1 MSPVSVKTSRS
12 TQALESGEA
21 KLWMVL
27 IGINHYVDPQLSN
40 LAYPALDCQGL
51 GDALATATAAF
62 PQKSIALHHDHPH
75 AQAVLLPNLAAV
87 RASLLTI
94 VDQAQSQDTILFYFS
109 GHGVIDQP
117 TQQTFLCLADTQ
129 KEQLIQTGLPVQEL
143 LTTLADS
150 AARQQLVWLDA
161 CHSGGLSM
169 RLGSKDETPEPLPS
183 PTPQLMAL
191 LRQRA
196 AQSKGFYALLSCDQ
210 NQQSWE
216 FPELEHGVFTY
227 YLIQGLLGEAADE
240 DGVIEA
246 DALYKY
252 VYYQTLRYIDKVNQ
266 QLRLINQQ
274 KRGRGETQLDAE
286 YPQQTPKRIVEG
298 VGELVLGLQPEL
310 PVHAY
315 PRQALMVAG
324 LADNPTALALG
335 KVLRGAGAFELTYF
349 PQADQ
354 TWQEVRESIQTC
366 LQVTADPTQPAA
378 PTTVTT
384 ALLYLRGK
392 TELTETG
399 EAHLVL
405 PEGVAMSR
413 SWLRQMLR
421 RSPLA
426 QQVVVLDCPG
436 ATDLLDWIEDLQ
448 THYQGQCLLA
458 AAAPADQPEQF
469 AEVLY
474 ETLTQASAQ
483 EGIPVASWIAQLQTQ
498 LAGSEMQLHTWLSG
512 VQGIIEVLPGGRGA
526 RSTTS
531 DFDLGICPYMGLR
544 AFGTDDAPFF
554 FGREA
559 LTQHLIEGVREQSFL
574 AVVGASGSGKS
585 SVVQAGLIAQLQQGQ
600 HIPDSDQ
607 WWVRSLRPG
616 AKPIQALV
624 ERLIESGTTKEQQ
637 YQRLQLE
644 GMLYQGTEG
653 FVYWLRSQPQPTVVL
668 IIDQFEELF
677 TLATSEDRQ
686 QFLDLIL
693 GAVDHAGDRFKLVIT
708 LRSDFI
714 APCLEY
720 PALAQRLPESNIL
733 VPPALT
739 MESYRQVILNPA
751 EQVGLTVEPEL
762 VEVLLQE
769 LSNLAGDLPLLEF
782 VLEQLW
788 EQRQPGALT
797 LSIYQQQIG
806 GLKGALERKAQA
818 VYNSLDADAQACAQW
833 IFLALTQLGD
843 GTEDTRRRIK
853 KSDLIVPKYP
863 TELVER
869 TLKVLTDAK
878 LVIVSLEQD
887 LAPAEI
893 LNSKGDDSPNTPPP
907 DSEDWL
913 ALIKQDV
920 TVEVVHEILIRHWS
934 TLRWWLEE
942 NRVRLQTQRQ
952 IEQAAED
959 WQQSQQSPDF
969 LLRGVRLDAAAE
981 LYIKYTDE
989 LSAEVQAFV
998 QAGLSALEQEQKQA
1012 KQRLRRARVAVGVIS
1027 LLGVAATGLAGMAF
1041 LQRQQ
1046 TQLSEIR
1053 ALNALS
1059 ESQLRSHQQLEA
1071 LLTSTQAARQF
1082 QKLWGWG
1089 IDGNTLAAVRT
1100 QTALTLGNAIAKTQ
1114 ERNRLEGH
1122 TQRITSVSV
1131 SSSGQWIAS
1140 GSDDQTVRIWQA
1152 NGQLLHTLDVG
1163 EKVNDIAL
1171 SPDDQSIA
1179 AITTQGTVQRWS
1191 SQTGKQLSSF
1201 TASPQGAGL
1210 AFHPNGKQLATAGRE
1225 PVIKIWDTRT
1235 GQSVKTLS
1243 GHQGWV
1249 NAVAF
1254 NPTGNVLVSAS
1265 DDQTIR
1271 IWDVDKGQALRTLPK
1286 QATAVTDIAI
1296 SPDGQTIA
1304 SSTENGS
1311 INLWALSGKL
1321 LHTLKTE
1328 NVVVTSVAFSPDGN
1342 TLVSTHADHSLR
1354 LWQVATGN
1362 PLPTL
1367 KGHGAPTL
1375 DAVFHPDGKTLVS
1388 ASVDKQVR
1396 VWTTPSLLED
1406 ASPILAMAVSPDQQT
1421 FATASLDG
1429 IIQLWRPDPQV
1440 GKVPLKTL
1448 KGDQTPV
1455 YALRFSA
1462 DSQYLLS
1469 GHDPTIKVWNLN
1481 EGTVQRTLSDHTG
1494 KINSLDFS
1502 QDGRTLVSGS
1512 DDQTIRLWDA
1522 ATGKRVKT
1530 IQAHD
1535 GPVTSVSVGS
1545 RYLASGSDDE
1555 TVKLWQLDGTL
1566 AKTLTGHGLAISQVQ
1581 FNPEGDILASASW
1594 DNTIKLWRDGVLL
1607 ETLTGHQ
1614 NGVTSLAFHPDQPIL
1629 VSGSVDQSIKF
1640 WQVDQETLIKTLD
1653 SWAHPVEWLRLTEEQ
1668 MWVSTGNDMQ
1678 VVNLELELLLEKGC
1692 NRVKNYLNTNSKVLP
1707 SYQQLCP

>member
-12 TQALESGEA
+12 TRALESGEA
-21 KLWMVL
+21 KLWVVL
-27 IGINHYVDPQLSN
+27 VGVNHYADLQLSN

-51 GDALATATAAF
+51 GDALTTATAAF
-62 PQKSIALHHDHPH
+62 PQKSIVLHHDHP
-75 AQAVLLPNLAAV
+75 QVPVSPPDLAGV
-87 RASLLTI
+87 RKSLQRI
-94 VDQAQSQDTILFYFS
+94 VEQAQSQDTLLFYFS
-109 GHGVIDQP
+109 GHGVVDLP
-117 TQQTFLCLADTQ
+117 TQQTFLCLGNTQ
-129 KEQLIQTGLPVQEL
+129 KEHLSQTGLPVQEL
-143 LTTLADS
+143 LTTLANS
-150 AARQQLVWLDA
+150 AAHQQLVWLDA
-161 CHSGGLSM
+161 CHSGGMSM
-169 RLGSKDETPEPLPS
+169 QLGSKDETPEILPN

-227 YLIQGLLGEAADE
+227 YLIQGLLGEAADD

-335 KVLRGAGAFELTYF
+335 KVLRGSGAFELTYF
-349 PQADQ
+349 PQAEQ
-354 TWQEVRESIQTC
+354 TWKEVREAIQTC
-366 LQVTADPTQPAA
+366 LQTADPAQSA

-399 EAHLVL
+399 EANLVL
-405 PEGVAMSR
+405 PEGVAISR

-426 QQVVVLDCPG
+426 QQVVILDCPG
-436 ATDLLDWIEDLQ
+436 ATDLLDWVEDLQ

-458 AAAPADQPEQF
+458 AAAPTDQPEQF
-469 AEVLY
+469 AEILY
-474 ETLTQASAQ
+474 ATLTQVNAQ
-483 EGIPVASWIAQLQTQ
+483 EGMPVASWIARLQTQ
-498 LAGSEMQLHTWLSG
+498 LAGSEMQLQTWLSG
-512 VQGIIEVLPGGRGA
+512 VQGVIEVLPGGMGA
-526 RSTTS
+526 RSTTA

-559 LTQHLIEGVREQSFL
+559 LTQQLIEVVREQSFL

-585 SVVQAGLIAQLQQGQ
+585 SVVQAGLMTQLQQGQ
-600 HIPDSDQ
+600 HIPGSDQ
-607 WWVRSLRPG
+607 WWVRNLRPG
-616 AKPIQALV
+616 AKPVHALV
-624 ERLIESGTTKEQQ
+624 ERLIESGTAKEQQ

-653 FVYWLRSQPQPTVVL
+653 FVYWLRSQPQSTIVL
-668 IIDQFEELF
+668 VIDQFEELF
-677 TLATSEDRQ
+677 TLAAPEDRQ
-686 QFLDLIL
+686 QFLDLIF
-693 GAVDHAGDRFKLVIT
+693 GAIDHAGDRFKLIIT

-714 APCLEY
+714 ATCLEY
-720 PALAQRLPESNIL
+720 PALAQRLPDSNIL

-739 MESYRQVILNPA
+739 TDSYRQVILKPA
-751 EQVGLTVEPEL
+751 EQVGLAVDPEL
-762 VEVLLQE
+762 VEVLLAE

-797 LSIYQQQIG
+797 LASYQQQIG

-818 VYNSLDADAQACAQW
+818 VYDSLDADAQACAQW
-833 IFLALTQLGD
+833 IFLTLTQLGD

-863 TELVER
+863 AALVEQ
-869 TLKVLTDAK
+869 TLKALTDAK
-878 LVIVSLEQD
+878 LVIVSLEQN

-893 LNSKGDDSPNTPPP
+893 LSSKGDEASAPPEP
-907 DSEDWL
+907 EAWL
-913 ALIKQDV
+913 EWIKQDV

-934 TLRWWLEE
+934 TLRWWLAE

-952 IEQAAED
+952 IQQAAED

-981 LYIKYTDE
+981 LYVKYTDE

-998 QAGLSALEQEQKQA
+998 QAGLSAQSQEQKQA
-1012 KQRLRRARVAVGVIS
+1012 KQRLRRTQIAVGVMS
-1027 LLGVAATGLAGMAF
+1027 ALGVAATGLAGMAF

-1071 LLTSTQAARQF
+1071 LLTSTQAAKQM
-1082 QKLWGWG
+1082 QSLWRWG
-1089 IDGNTLAAVRT
+1089 IDGNTLGAIRT
-1100 QTALTLGNAIAKTQ
+1100 QTALTLGDAIAKTQ

-1122 TQRITSVSV
+1122 TQRVTSVSI

-1140 GSDDQTVRIWQA
+1140 GSDDQTVRIWQT
-1152 NGQLLHTLDVG
+1152 NGQQLHTLEIG
-1163 EKVNDIAL
+1163 EKVNDVAF

-1179 AITTQGTVQRWS
+1179 VITTQGTVQRWS
-1191 SQTGKQLSSF
+1191 PQTGKQLSSF
-1201 TASPQGAGL
+1201 TASSQGTGL
-1210 AFHPNGKQLATAGRE
+1210 AFHPQGNQLATAGRE
-1225 PVIKIWDTRT
+1225 PMIKIWNAST
-1235 GQSVKTLS
+1235 GKPIKTLS

-1254 NPTGNVLVSAS
+1254 NPKGNLLASAS
-1265 DDQTIR
+1265 EDKTIR
-1271 IWDVDKGQALRTLPK
+1271 IWDVTKAQTLRTLSH

-1296 SPDGQTIA
+1296 SSDDQTLA
-1304 SSTENGS
+1304 FSTEDGT
-1311 INLWALSGKL
+1311 IQLWTLSGKL

-1328 NVVVTSVAFSPDGN
+1328 NVVVTSVAFSPDGS
-1342 TLVSTHADHSLR
+1342 TLVSTHDDHSLR
-1354 LWQVATGN
+1354 LWQVATGK
-1362 PLPTL
+1362 PLSVL

-1375 DAVFHPDGKTLVS
+1375 DAIFHPNGKTLVS
-1388 ASVDKQVR
+1388 ASVDKQIR
-1396 VWTTPSLLED
+1396 VWATPPTAED
-1406 ASPILAMAVSPDQQT
+1406 TSPILAMAVSPDQQIL
-1421 FATASLDG
+1421 ATASLDG
-1429 IIQLWRPDPQV
+1429 MIQLWRSDPQV
-1440 GKVPLKTL
+1440 GKVLFKTL
-1448 KGDQTPV
+1448 KGETPI

-1462 DSQYLLS
+1462 DSQQLIS
-1469 GHDPTIKVWNLN
+1469 GHDSTIQVWDIN
-1481 EGTVQRTLSDHTG
+1481 EGTVQRTLSGHTG

-1502 QDGRTLVSGS
+1502 PNGKTLVSGS
-1512 DDQTIRLWDA
+1512 DDQTIRLWEA
-1522 ATGKRVKT
+1522 ATGKPVKT
-1530 IQAHD
+1530 IEAHD
-1535 GPVTSVSVGS
+1535 GPVTSVSVGPH
-1545 RYLASGSDDE
+1545 YLASGSDDE
-1555 TVKLWQLDGTL
+1555 TVKLWQLDGTPV
-1566 AKTLTGHGLAISQVQ
+1566 KTLTGHGLAIAQVQ
-1581 FNPEGDILASASW
+1581 FNPEGDLLASASW
-1594 DNTIKLWRDGVLL
+1594 DNTIKLWRDGTLVQ
-1607 ETLTGHQ
+1607 TLTGHQ
-1614 NGVTSLAFHPDQPIL
+1614 NGVMSLAFFPNQPIL
-1629 VSGSVDQSIKF
+1629 VSGSADQSIKV
-1640 WQVDQETLIKTLD
+1640 WQIDQGTLLKTLD
-1653 SWAHPVEWLRLTEEQ
+1653 GLGPVAQINLLDRQIWF
-1668 MWVSTGNDMQ
+1668 STGEILQIANIDLD
-1678 VVNLELELLLEKGC
+1678 VLLAKGC
-1692 NRVKNYLNTNSKVLP
+1692 RHLTSYLTTTATLLP
-1707 SYQQLCP
+1707 SQRQCS

>member
-12 TQALESGEA
+12 TRALESGEA
-21 KLWMVL
+21 KLWVVL
-27 IGINHYVDPQLSN
+27 VGVNHYADAQLSN

-51 GDALATATAAF
+51 GDALTTATAAF
-62 PQKSIALHHDHPH
+62 PQKSIVLHHDYS
-75 AQAVLLPNLAAV
+75 QAPSSSPDLTGV
-87 RASLLTI
+87 RTSLQRM
-94 VDQAQSQDTILFYFS
+94 VKQAQPQDTLLFYFS
-109 GHGVIDQP
+109 GHGVVDPP

-129 KEQLIQTGLPVQEL
+129 KEQLPQTGLPVQEL
-143 LTTLADS
+143 LTTLANS

-161 CHSGGLSM
+161 CHSGGMSM
-169 RLGSKDETPEPLPS
+169 QLGSKDETPDPLTN

-227 YLIQGLLGEAADE
+227 YLIQGLLGEAADN

-324 LADNPTALALG
+324 LADNPTALSFG
-335 KVLRGAGAFELTYF
+335 KVLRGAEAFELTYF
-349 PQADQ
+349 PQAEQ
-354 TWQEVRESIQTC
+354 TWQDVREAIQTC
-366 LQVTADPTQPAA
+366 LQVVDPAQPA

-405 PEGVAMSR
+405 PEGVAISR

-426 QQVVVLDCPG
+426 QQIVILDCPG
-436 ATDLLDWIEDLQ
+436 ATDMLDWIEDLQ

-458 AAAPADQPEQF
+458 AAAPAEQPEQF
-469 AEVLY
+469 ADVLY
-474 ETLTQASAQ
+474 ETLTQANIQ
-483 EGIPVASWIAQLQTQ
+483 EGMPVASWIAQLQTQ
-498 LAGSEMQLHTWLSG
+498 LAGSEMQLQTWLSG
-512 VQGIIEVLPGGRGA
+512 VQGVIEVLPGGMGA

-554 FGREA
+554 FGRKT
-559 LTQHLIEGVREQSFL
+559 LTQQLIEAVREQSFL
-574 AVVGASGSGKS
+574 AVLGASGSGKS
-585 SVVQAGLIAQLQQGQ
+585 SVVQAGLMAQLQQGQ

-616 AKPIQALV
+616 AKPVQALV
-624 ERLIESGTTKEQQ
+624 ERLIEGGTAKEQQ

-653 FVYWLRSQPQPTVVL
+653 FVYWLRSQPQSTIVL
-668 IIDQFEELF
+668 VIDQFEELF
-677 TLATSEDRQ
+677 TLASSEDRQ
-686 QFLDLIL
+686 QFLDLMF
-693 GAVDHAGDRFKLVIT
+693 GAIDHAGDRFKLIIT

-720 PALAQRLPESNIL
+720 PALSQRLPKSNIL

-739 MESYRQVILNPA
+739 TESYRQVILNPA
-751 EQVGLTVEPEL
+751 EQVGLAVEPEL
-762 VEVLLQE
+762 VEVLLEE

-788 EQRQPGALT
+788 EQRQPGTLT
-797 LSIYQQQIG
+797 LAIYQQQIG

-818 VYNSLDADAQACAQW
+818 VYDGLDAEAQACAQW

-843 GTEDTRRRIK
+843 CTEDTRRRIK
-853 KSDLIVPKYP
+853 KSDLIVPKFP
-863 TELVER
+863 AELVER
-869 TLKVLTDAK
+869 TLKALTDAK
-878 LVIVSLEQD
+878 LVIVSLEED
-887 LAPAEI
+887 LAPAQI
-893 LNSKGDDSPNTPPP
+893 LNSKGDKAPESTEP
-907 DSEDWL
+907 DWL
-913 ALIKQDV
+913 EWIKQDV

-981 LYIKYTDE
+981 LYVKYTDE

-998 QAGLSALEQEQKQA
+998 QAGLSAQAQEQKRA
-1012 KQRLRRARVAVGVIS
+1012 KQRLRRAQVAVGVIG

-1053 ALNALS
+1053 TLNALS

-1071 LLTSTQAARQF
+1071 LLTSTQAARQL
-1082 QKLWGWG
+1082 QSLWGWG
-1089 IDGNTLAAVRT
+1089 LDGHTLGAIRT
-1100 QTALTLGNAIAKTQ
+1100 QTALTLGDAIANTY

-1122 TQRITSVSV
+1122 TQRVTSVSI

-1140 GSDDQTVRIWQA
+1140 GSDDQTVQIWQA
-1152 NGQLLHTLDVG
+1152 NGKHLHTLDIG
-1163 EKVNDIAL
+1163 EQVNDVAF

-1179 AITTQGTVQRWS
+1179 VITAPGTVQRWS
-1191 SQTGKQLSSF
+1191 PTGKQLSSF
-1201 TASPQGAGL
+1201 TASPQGTGL
-1210 AFHPNGKQLATAGRE
+1210 AFHPQGHQLATAGRE
-1225 PVIKIWDTRT
+1225 SAIKLWDART
-1235 GQSVKTLS
+1235 GKPIKTLS

-1249 NAVAF
+1249 NAMAF
-1254 NPTGNVLVSAS
+1254 ADNVLVSAS
-1265 DDQTIR
+1265 EDKTVR
-1271 IWDVDKGQALRTLPK
+1271 IWDVAKGKMLRTLPK
-1286 QATAVTDIAI
+1286 QATAITDIATHSDSQI
-1296 SPDGQTIA
+1296 LA
-1304 SSTENGS
+1304 LSTEDGT
-1311 INLWALSGKL
+1311 IQLWTLSGQL

-1328 NVVVTSVAFSPDGN
+1328 NVVVTGIAFSPDGN

-1354 LWQVATGN
+1354 LWQVATGQ
-1362 PLPTL
+1362 PLQVL
-1367 KGHGAPTL
+1367 NGHSAPTL
-1375 DAVFHPDGKTLVS
+1375 DAAFHPNGKTLVS
-1388 ASVDKQVR
+1388 TSVDKQVR
-1396 VWTTPSLLED
+1396 VWATPSIPED
-1406 ASPILAMAVSPDQQT
+1406 TSPILAMAVSPDQQLL
-1421 FATASLDG
+1421 ATASLDG
-1429 IIQLWRPDPQV
+1429 VIQLWRPDPQV
-1440 GKVPLKTL
+1440 GKVPFKTL
-1448 KGDQTPV
+1448 KSDMPI

-1462 DSQYLLS
+1462 NSQQLVS
-1469 GHDPTIKVWNLN
+1469 GHDPTIQVWDIQ
-1481 EGTVQRTLSDHTG
+1481 EGIVQRTLPGHTG
-1494 KINSLDFS
+1494 KVNSLDFS
-1502 QDGRTLVSGS
+1502 PNGKTLVSGS

-1522 ATGKRVKT
+1522 ATGKPGKT
-1530 IQAHD
+1530 IPAHE
-1535 GPVTSVSVGS
+1535 GPVTSVDFGP

-1555 TVKLWQLDGTL
+1555 TVKLWQLDGTPV
-1566 AKTLTGHGLAISQVQ
+1566 KTLTGHGLAISQVQ
-1581 FNPEGDILASASW
+1581 FNPEGNLLASASW
-1594 DNTIKLWRDGVLL
+1594 DNTIKLWRDGTLVQ
-1607 ETLTGHQ
+1607 TLTGHQ
-1614 NGVTSLAFHPDQPIL
+1614 NGVTSLAFLPDQPIL
-1629 VSGSVDQSIKF
+1629 VSGSADQSVKV
-1640 WQVDQETLIKTLD
+1640 WQVDQGRLFKTLD
-1653 SWAHPVEWLRLTEEQ
+1653 GLGSVEQINLLNRQIW
-1668 MWVSTGNDMQ
+1668 MSTGETLQ
-1678 VVNLELELLLEKGC
+1678 SANLELDVLLEKGC
-1692 NRVKNYLNTNSKVLP
+1692 RHLSSYLTTAAKRLP
-1707 SYQQLCP
+1707 SQRQCSQ

>member
-12 TQALESGEA
+12 TRALESGEA
-21 KLWMVL
+21 KLWVVL
-27 IGINHYVDPQLSN
+27 VGVNHYADAQLSN

-62 PQKSIALHHDHPH
+62 PQKSIVLHHDHP
-75 AQAVLLPNLAAV
+75 QASGSSPDLGEV
-87 RASLLTI
+87 RTSLQRI
-94 VDQAQSQDTILFYFS
+94 VEQAQPQDTLLFYFS
-109 GHGVIDQP
+109 GHGVVDLP
-117 TQQTFLCLADTQ
+117 TQQTFLCLANTR
-129 KEQLIQTGLPVQEL
+129 KEQLLQTGLPVQEL
-143 LTTLADS
+143 LTTLAES

-161 CHSGGLSM
+161 CHSGGMSM
-169 RLGSKDETPEPLPS
+169 QLGSKDETPERLPN

-227 YLIQGLLGEAADE
+227 YLIQGLLGEAADD

-252 VYYQTLRYIDKVNQ
+252 VYYQTLHYIDKVNQ

-310 PVHAY
+310 PIHAY

-354 TWQEVRESIQTC
+354 TWKEVREAIQTC
-366 LQVTADPTQPAA
+366 LQAANPAQPT

-399 EAHLVL
+399 EANLVL
-405 PEGVAMSR
+405 PEGVAISR

-436 ATDLLDWIEDLQ
+436 ATDLLDWVEDLQ

-458 AAAPADQPEQF
+458 AAAPANQPEQF
-469 AEVLY
+469 AEMLH
-474 ETLTQASAQ
+474 ETLTEANAQ
-483 EGIPVASWIAQLQTQ
+483 EGMPVASWIARLQMQ

-512 VQGIIEVLPGGRGA
+512 VQGVIEVLPGGMGA
-526 RSTTS
+526 RSTTA

-559 LTQHLIEGVREQSFL
+559 LTQQLIEAVREQSFL

-585 SVVQAGLIAQLQQGQ
+585 SVVQAGLMAQLQQGQ
-600 HIPDSDQ
+600 HIPGSDQ

-616 AKPIQALV
+616 AKPVHALV
-624 ERLIESGTTKEQQ
+624 ERLIESGTAKEQQ

-653 FVYWLRSQPQPTVVL
+653 FVYWLRSQPQSTIVL
-668 IIDQFEELF
+668 VIDQFEELF
-677 TLATSEDRQ
+677 TLAAPEDRQ
-686 QFLDLIL
+686 QFLDLIF
-693 GAVDHAGDRFKLVIT
+693 GAIDHAGDRFKLVMT

-720 PALAQRLPESNIL
+720 PALAQRLPASNIL

-739 MESYRQVILNPA
+739 TDSYRQVILNPA
-751 EQVGLTVEPEL
+751 EQVGLAVDPEL
-762 VEVLLQE
+762 VEVLLEE

-797 LSIYQQQIG
+797 LATYQQQIG
-806 GLKGALERKAQA
+806 GLKGALERKAQDI
-818 VYNSLDADAQACAQW
+818 YDGFDAEGQACAQW

-853 KSDLIVPKYP
+853 KSDLVVPKYP
-863 TELVER
+863 AELVEG
-869 TLKVLTDAK
+869 TLKALTDAK
-878 LVIVSLEQD
+878 LVIVSLDQD
-887 LAPAEI
+887 LSPAQT
-893 LNSKGDDSPNTPPP
+893 LSSKGDEASDHTEP
-907 DSEDWL
+907 EDWL
-913 ALIKQDV
+913 EWIKQDV
-920 TVEVVHEILIRHWS
+920 TVDVVHEILIRHWS

-952 IEQAAED
+952 IQQAAED

-981 LYIKYTDE
+981 LYVKYTDE
-989 LSAEVQAFV
+989 LSTEVQAFV
-998 QAGLSALEQEQKQA
+998 QAGLSAQAQEQKQTQ
-1012 KQRLRRARVAVGVIS
+1012 QRLRRARIAVGVIS
-1027 LLGVAATGLAGMAF
+1027 VLGAAATGLAGLAF

-1082 QKLWGWG
+1082 QSLWGWG
-1089 IDGNTLAAVRT
+1089 IDGNTLGAIRT
-1100 QTALTLGNAIAKTQ
+1100 QTALTLGDAIAKTQ

-1122 TQRITSVSV
+1122 SQRVTSVSI

-1140 GSDDQTVRIWQA
+1140 GSDDQTVGIWQA
-1152 NGQLLHTLDVG
+1152 NGKRLHTLEIG
-1163 EKVNDIAL
+1163 EKVNDVAF

-1179 AITTQGTVQRWS
+1179 VITTQGTVQRWS
-1191 SQTGKQLSSF
+1191 PQTGKQLSSF
-1201 TASPQGAGL
+1201 TAASYGTGL
-1210 AFHPNGKQLATAGRE
+1210 AFHPQGHQLATAGRE
-1225 PVIKIWDTRT
+1225 PVIKIWNAST
-1235 GQSVKTLS
+1235 GRPVKTLS

-1254 NPTGNVLVSAS
+1254 NPTGNILVSAS
-1265 DDQTIR
+1265 EDKTVR
-1271 IWDVDKGQALRTLPK
+1271 IWDVAKGQTLRTLPK

-1296 SPDGQTIA
+1296 SSDGQTLA
-1304 SSTENGS
+1304 ASTEDGT
-1311 INLWALSGKL
+1311 IQLWTLTGKL

-1342 TLVSTHADHSLR
+1342 TLVSTHADHNLR
-1354 LWQVATGN
+1354 LWQVATGQ
-1362 PLPTL
+1362 PLQVL

-1375 DAVFHPDGKTLVS
+1375 DAAFHPNGKTLVS
-1388 ASVDKQVR
+1388 ASIDKQVR
-1396 VWTTPSLLED
+1396 VWNTPSIPEES
-1406 ASPILAMAVSPDQQT
+1406 SPILAMAVSPDQQIL
-1421 FATASLDG
+1421 ATASLDG
-1429 IIQLWRPDPQV
+1429 VIQLWRPDSQV
-1440 GKVPLKTL
+1440 GKVPFKTF
-1448 KGDQTPV
+1448 KSATPI

-1462 DSQYLLS
+1462 DSQQMVS
-1469 GHDPTIKVWNLN
+1469 GHDQAIRVWDIH
-1481 EGTVQRTLSDHTG
+1481 EGTVQRTLSGHRG

-1502 QDGRTLVSGS
+1502 PNGETLVSGS

-1522 ATGKRVKT
+1522 ATGKPVKT

-1535 GPVTSVSVGS
+1535 GPVMSVDFGT

-1555 TVKLWQLDGTL
+1555 TVKLWQLDGTPV
-1566 AKTLTGHGLAISQVQ
+1566 KTLTGHGLAIAQVQ
-1581 FNPEGDILASASW
+1581 FNAAGDILASASW
-1594 DNTIKLWRDGVLL
+1594 DNTIKLWQDGTLVQ
-1607 ETLTGHQ
+1607 TLTGHQ
-1614 NGVTSLAFHPDQPIL
+1614 NGVTSLSFLSDQPIV
-1629 VSGSVDQSIKF
+1629 VSGSADQSIKV
-1640 WQVDQETLIKTLD
+1640 WQVDQGRLIKTLD
-1653 SWAHPVEWLRLTEEQ
+1653 GLAPVAQINLLNRQ
-1668 MWVSTGNDMQ
+1668 IWVSTGETLQ
-1678 VVNLELELLLEKGC
+1678 SANLDLDVLLEKGC
-1692 NRVKNYLNTNSKVLP
+1692 RHLASYLTTTAKLLP
-1707 SYQQLCP
+1707 SQRQCSP

>member
-12 TQALESGEA
+12 TRALELGEA
-21 KLWMVL
+21 KLWVVL
-27 IGINHYVDPQLSN
+27 VGVNHYADAQLSN

-51 GDALATATAAF
+51 GDALSTATAAF
-62 PQKSIALHHDHPH
+62 PQKSIVLHHDHP
-75 AQAVLLPNLAAV
+75 QAPGSSPNLAGV
-87 RASLLTI
+87 RTSLQQM
-94 VDQAQSQDTILFYFS
+94 VEQAQPQDTLLFYFS
-109 GHGVIDQP
+109 GHGVVDPP
-117 TQQTFLCLADTQ
+117 TQQTFLCLAATK
-129 KEQLIQTGLPVQEL
+129 KEQLPQTGLPVQEL
-143 LTTLADS
+143 LTTLANS

-161 CHSGGLSM
+161 CHSGGMSM
-169 RLGSKDETPEPLPS
+169 QLGSKDETPEPLPN

-227 YLIQGLLGEAADE
+227 YLIQGLLGEAADD

-324 LADNPTALALG
+324 LADNPTALAFG

-349 PQADQ
+349 PQTEQ
-354 TWQEVRESIQTC
+354 TWQDVREAIQTC
-366 LQVTADPTQPAA
+366 LQAADPAQPT
-378 PTTVTT
+378 PSTVTT

-405 PEGVAMSR
+405 PEGVAISR

-426 QQVVVLDCPG
+426 QQIVILDCPG

-458 AAAPADQPEQF
+458 AAAPVDQPEQF
-469 AEVLY
+469 AEILY
-474 ETLTQASAQ
+474 ETLTQANTQ
-483 EGIPVASWIAQLQTQ
+483 EGMPVASWIAQLQIQ
-498 LAGSEMQLHTWLSG
+498 LAGSEIHLQTWLSG
-512 VQGIIEVLPGGRGA
+512 VQGVIEVLPGGMGA

-544 AFGTDDAPFF
+544 AFGPDDAPFF
-554 FGREA
+554 FGRET
-559 LTQHLIEGVREQSFL
+559 LTQQLIEAVREESFL

-585 SVVQAGLIAQLQQGQ
+585 SVVQAGLMAQLQQGQ

-607 WWVRSLRPG
+607 WWVQSLRPG
-616 AKPIQALV
+616 AKPVQALV
-624 ERLIESGTTKEQQ
+624 ERLIESGTAKEQQ

-653 FVYWLRSQPQPTVVL
+653 FVYWLRSQPQSTIVL
-668 IIDQFEELF
+668 VIDQFEELF
-677 TLATSEDRQ
+677 TLASSEDRQ
-686 QFLDLIL
+686 QFLDLIF
-693 GAVDHAGDRFKLVIT
+693 GAIDHAGDRFKLIIT

-714 APCLEY
+714 ASCLEY

-739 MESYRQVILNPA
+739 TESYRQVILNPA
-751 EQVGLTVEPEL
+751 EQVGLAVEPEL
-762 VEVLLQE
+762 VAVLLEE

-797 LSIYQQQIG
+797 LAIYQQQIG
-806 GLKGALERKAQA
+806 GLKGALEHKAQA
-818 VYNSLDADAQACAQW
+818 VYDSLDAETQACAQW

-853 KSDLIVPKYP
+853 KSDLIVPKYSA
-863 TELVER
+863 ELVER
-869 TLKVLTDAK
+869 TLKALTDAK
-878 LVIVSLEQD
+878 LVIVSLEED
-887 LAPAEI
+887 LTSEGI
-893 LNSKGDDSPNTPPP
+893 LSSKGDQASESPE
-907 DSEDWL
+907 SDWL
-913 ALIKQDV
+913 EWIKQDV

-981 LYIKYTDE
+981 LYVKYTDE

-998 QAGLSALEQEQKQA
+998 QAGLSAQAQEQKQA
-1012 KQRLRRARVAVGVIS
+1012 QQRLRRARIAVGVIS
-1027 LLGVAATGLAGMAF
+1027 VLGVAATGLAGMAF

-1071 LLTSTQAARQF
+1071 LLTSTQAARQL
-1082 QKLWGWG
+1082 QSLWGWG
-1089 IDGNTLAAVRT
+1089 IDGHTLGAIRT
-1100 QTALTLGNAIAKTQ
+1100 QTALTLGDAIANTH

-1122 TQRITSVSV
+1122 TQRVTSVSI

-1140 GSDDQTVRIWQA
+1140 GSDDRTVRIWQA
-1152 NGQLLHTLDVG
+1152 NGKHLHTLEIG
-1163 EKVNDIAL
+1163 EQVNDVAF

-1179 AITTQGTVQRWS
+1179 VITTQGTVQRWS
-1191 SQTGKQLSSF
+1191 PQTGKQLSSF
-1201 TASPQGAGL
+1201 TASPQGTGL
-1210 AFHPNGKQLATAGRE
+1210 AFHPQGHQLATAGRE
-1225 PVIKIWDTRT
+1225 SVIKLWDANT
-1235 GQSVKTLS
+1235 GQPVKTLS

-1254 NPTGNVLVSAS
+1254 ADNVLVSAS
-1265 DDQTIR
+1265 EDKTVR
-1271 IWDVDKGQALRTLPK
+1271 IWDVAKGQTLRILSK

-1296 SPDGQTIA
+1296 SSDSQTLA
-1304 SSTENGS
+1304 LSTEDGT
-1311 INLWALSGKL
+1311 IQLWTLSGQL
-1321 LHTLKTE
+1321 LHTLKAE
-1328 NVVVTSVAFSPDGN
+1328 NGVTTSVAFSPDGN
-1342 TLVSTHADHSLR
+1342 TLVSTHANHSLQ
-1354 LWQVATGN
+1354 LWEVATGK
-1362 PLPTL
+1362 PLSTL

-1375 DAVFHPDGKTLVS
+1375 DAAFHPNGKTLVS

-1396 VWTTPSLLED
+1396 VWATPSIPED
-1406 ASPILAMAVSPDQQT
+1406 TSPILAMTVSPDQQIL
-1421 FATASLDG
+1421 ATASLDG
-1429 IIQLWRPDPQV
+1429 VIQLWRPDPQV
-1440 GKVPLKTL
+1440 GKVPFKTL
-1448 KGDQTPV
+1448 KSESPI

-1462 DSQYLLS
+1462 DSQQLVS
-1469 GHDPTIKVWNLN
+1469 GHDPTIQVWDIH
-1481 EGTVQRTLSDHTG
+1481 EGTVQRTLSGHTG

-1502 QDGRTLVSGS
+1502 PNGKTLVSGS
-1512 DDQTIRLWDA
+1512 DDQTMRLWDA
-1522 ATGKRVKT
+1522 ATGKPVKT

-1555 TVKLWQLDGTL
+1555 TVKLWQEDGTL
-1566 AKTLTGHGLAISQVQ
+1566 VKTLTGHGLAIAQVQ
-1581 FNPEGDILASASW
+1581 FNSEGNLLASASW
-1594 DNTIKLWRDGVLL
+1594 DNTIKLWRDGTLVQ
-1607 ETLTGHQ
+1607 TLTGHQ
-1614 NGVTSLAFHPDQPIL
+1614 NGVTSLTFLPNQPIL
-1629 VSGSVDQSIKF
+1629 VSGGADQSVKV
-1640 WQVDQETLIKTLD
+1640 WQVDQGRLLKTLD
-1653 SWAHPVEWLRLTEEQ
+1653 GLGSVAKINLLDRQ
-1668 MWVSTGNDMQ
+1668 IWVSTGETLQ
-1678 VVNLELELLLEKGC
+1678 SANLDLDVLLTRGC
-1692 NRVKNYLNTNSKVLP
+1692 RYLSSYLTTTAKRLP
-1707 SYQQLCP
+1707 SQRQCSQ

>member
-1 MSPVSVKTSRS
+1 MSPMSVKTSRS
-12 TQALESGEA
+12 TRALESGEA
-21 KLWMVL
+21 KLWVVL
-27 IGINHYVDPQLSN
+27 VGVNQYVDSQLSN

-51 GDALATATAAF
+51 GEALTTATAAF
-62 PQKSIALHHDHPH
+62 PKKSIALHHDHPQTKVV
-75 AQAVLLPNLAAV
+75 APPELAKV
-87 RASLLTI
+87 RASLHII
-94 VDQAQSQDTILFYFS
+94 VEQAQPQDTILFYFS
-109 GHGVIDQP
+109 GHGVVDQS
-117 TQQTFLCLADTQ
+117 TQQTFLCLANTQ
-129 KEQLIQTGLPVQEL
+129 KEHLLNTGLPVQEL

-161 CHSGGLSM
+161 CHSGGMSM
-169 RLGSKDETPEPLPS
+169 RLGSKDEIPEPLPN

-227 YLIQGLLGEAADE
+227 YLIQGLLGEAADK

-298 VGELVLGLQPEL
+298 IGELVLGLQPEL

-335 KVLRGAGAFELTYF
+335 KVLQGAGAFELTYF
-349 PQADQ
+349 PQAEQ
-354 TWQEVRESIQTC
+354 TWQAVREAIQTC
-366 LQVTADPTQPAA
+366 SQAADPTQPA

-405 PEGVAMSR
+405 PEGVAISR

-426 QQVVVLDCPG
+426 QQIVILDCPG

-474 ETLTQASAQ
+474 ETLTQANAQ
-483 EGIPVASWIAQLQTQ
+483 EGMPVASWIAQLQTQ
-498 LAGSEMQLHTWLSG
+498 LADSEMHLHTWLSG
-512 VQGIIEVLPGGRGA
+512 VQGVIEVLPGGMGA

-559 LTQHLIEGVREQSFL
+559 LTQQLIEALREQSFL

-585 SVVQAGLIAQLQQGQ
+585 SVVQAGLMAQLQQGQ
-600 HIPDSDQ
+600 HIPGSDQ

-616 AKPIQALV
+616 VKPVQALV
-624 ERLIESGTTKEQQ
+624 ERLIESGTAKEQQ

-653 FVYWLRSQPQPTVVL
+653 FVYWLRSQPQPTIVL
-668 IIDQFEELF
+668 VIDQFEELF
-677 TLATSEDRQ
+677 TLSTSEDCQ
-686 QFLDLIL
+686 QFLDLIF
-693 GAVDHAGDRFKLVIT
+693 GAIDHAGDRFKLVIT

-720 PALAQRLPESNIL
+720 PALAQRLPKSNIL

-739 MESYRQVILNPA
+739 MDSYRQVILNPA

-818 VYNSLDADAQACAQW
+818 VYDSLDADAQACAQW

-869 TLKVLTDAK
+869 TLKVLTDDK

-893 LNSKGDDSPNTPPP
+893 LNSKGDASPDTPPP

-942 NRVRLQTQRQ
+942 NRVHLQTQRQ

-998 QAGLSALEQEQKQA
+998 QAGLSAQAQEQSQA

-1027 LLGVAATGLAGMAF
+1027 ALGVVATGLAGMAV

-1100 QTALTLGNAIAKTQ
+1100 QTALTLGNAIAETQ

-1122 TQRITSVSV
+1122 TQRTTSVSI
-1131 SSSGQWIAS
+1131 SPSGQWIAS
-1140 GSDDQTVRIWQA
+1140 GSDDQTVRIWQVS
-1152 NGQLLHTLDVG
+1152 GKHLHTLEIG
-1163 EKVNDIAL
+1163 EKVNDVTF

-1179 AITTQGTVQRWS
+1179 VMTTQGTVQRWS
-1191 SQTGKQLSSF
+1191 PKTGKQFFSF
-1201 TASPQGAGL
+1201 TASPQGTGL
-1210 AFHPNGKQLATAGRE
+1210 AFHPQGHQLATAGRE
-1225 PVIKIWDTRT
+1225 SVIKIWDART
-1235 GQSVKTLS
+1235 GKPVRTLS

-1254 NPTGNVLVSAS
+1254 APAGNVLVSAS
-1265 DDQTIR
+1265 EDKTVR
-1271 IWDVDKGQALRTLPK
+1271 IWDMAKGQTLRTLPK
-1286 QATAVTDIAI
+1286 QTTAVTDIAI
-1296 SPDGQTIA
+1296 SSDGQTLA
-1304 SSTENGS
+1304 FSTEDS
-1311 INLWALSGKL
+1311 TIQLWTLSGKL

-1342 TLVSTHADHSLR
+1342 TLASTHADHSLR
-1354 LWQVATGN
+1354 LWQVATGE
-1362 PLPTL
+1362 PLQTL

-1375 DAVFHPDGKTLVS
+1375 DATFHPNGKTLVS
-1388 ASVDKQVR
+1388 ASVDQQVR
-1396 VWTTPSLLED
+1396 VWATPPISAD
-1406 ASPILAMAVSPDQQT
+1406 SSPILAMAVSSDQQT
-1421 FATASLDG
+1421 LATASLDG

-1448 KGDQTPV
+1448 KGDQTPI

-1462 DSQYLLS
+1462 DSQQLLS
-1469 GHDPTIKVWNLN
+1469 GHDQTIKVWNLN
-1481 EGTVQRTLSDHTG
+1481 EGTVQRTLSGHTG

-1522 ATGKRVKT
+1522 ATGKRVKI

-1535 GPVTSVSVGS
+1535 GPVTSISVGP
-1545 RYLASGSDDE
+1545 RYLASGGDDE
-1555 TVKLWQLDGTL
+1555 VVKLWQLDGTL
-1566 AKTLTGHGLAISQVQ
+1566 VKTLTGHGLVISQVQ

-1594 DNTIKLWRDGVLL
+1594 DNTIKLWRDGTLL
-1607 ETLTGHQ
+1607 QTLTAHQ
-1614 NGVTSLAFHPDQPIL
+1614 NGVMSLAFHPDQPIV
-1629 VSGSVDQSIKF
+1629 VSGSADQSINV
-1640 WQVDQETLIKTLD
+1640 WRIDQGTLIKTLD
-1653 SWAHPVEWLRLTEEQ
+1653 ELEHPVEQLRLTERQ
-1668 MWVSTGNDMQ
+1668 IWVGTGDNIQ
-1678 VVNLELELLLEKGC
+1678 VMNLELELLLEKSC
-1692 NRVKNYLNTNSKVLP
+1692 DRIQNYLTTNSNLLP
-1707 SYQQLCP
+1707 LEKQPCS

>member
-12 TQALESGEA
+12 TRALESGEA
-21 KLWMVL
+21 KLWVVL
-27 IGINHYVDPQLSN
+27 VGVNHYADLQLSN

-62 PQKSIALHHDHPH
+62 PQKSIVLHHDHP
-75 AQAVLLPNLAAV
+75 QVPGSSPDLAGV
-87 RASLLTI
+87 RKSLQRI
-94 VDQAQSQDTILFYFS
+94 VEQAQSQDTLLFYFS
-109 GHGVIDQP
+109 GHGVVDP
-117 TQQTFLCLADTQ
+117 LTQQTFLCLGNTQ
-129 KEQLIQTGLPVQEL
+129 KEHLSQIGLPVQEL

-150 AARQQLVWLDA
+150 AAHQQLVWLDA
-161 CHSGGLSM
+161 CHSGGMSM
-169 RLGSKDETPEPLPS
+169 RGSKDETPEILPN

-227 YLIQGLLGEAADE
+227 YLIQGLLGEAADD

-335 KVLRGAGAFELTYF
+335 KVLRGSGAFELTYF
-349 PQADQ
+349 PQAEQ
-354 TWQEVRESIQTC
+354 TWKEVREAIQTC
-366 LQVTADPTQPAA
+366 LQTDDPAQSA

-399 EAHLVL
+399 EANLVL
-405 PEGVAMSR
+405 PEGVAISR

-426 QQVVVLDCPG
+426 QQVVILDCPG
-436 ATDLLDWIEDLQ
+436 ATDLLDWVEDLQ

-458 AAAPADQPEQF
+458 AAAPTDQPEQF
-469 AEVLY
+469 AEILY
-474 ETLTQASAQ
+474 ATLTQVNAQ
-483 EGIPVASWIAQLQTQ
+483 EGMPVASWIARLQTQ
-498 LAGSEMQLHTWLSG
+498 LAGSEMQLQTWLSG
-512 VQGIIEVLPGGRGA
+512 VQGVIEVLPGGMGA

-554 FGREA
+554 FGRAA
-559 LTQHLIEGVREQSFL
+559 LTQQLIEAVREQSFL

-585 SVVQAGLIAQLQQGQ
+585 SVVQAGLMAQLQQGQ
-600 HIPDSDQ
+600 HIPGSDQ

-616 AKPIQALV
+616 AKPLDALM
-624 ERLIESGTTKEQQ
+624 ERLIESGTAKEQQ

-653 FVYWLRSQPQPTVVL
+653 FVCWLRSQPQSTILLV
-668 IIDQFEELF
+668 IDQFEELF
-677 TLATSEDRQ
+677 TLAAPEDSQ
-686 QFLDLIL
+686 QFLDLIF
-693 GAVDHAGDRFKLVIT
+693 GAIDHAGDRFKLIIT

-720 PALAQRLPESNIL
+720 PVLAQRLPESNIL

-739 MESYRQVILNPA
+739 MDSYRQVILKPA
-751 EQVGLTVEPEL
+751 EQVGLAVDPEL
-762 VEVLLQE
+762 VEVLLAE

-797 LSIYQQQIG
+797 LAIYQQQIG

-818 VYNSLDADAQACAQW
+818 VYDSLDADAQACAQW

-853 KSDLIVPKYP
+853 KSDLIVPKY
-863 TELVER
+863 TATLVEQ
-869 TLKVLTDAK
+869 TLKALTDAK
-878 LVIVSLEQD
+878 LVIVSLGQD

-893 LNSKGDDSPNTPPP
+893 LNSKGNGEADTSPPEPEN
-907 DSEDWL
+907 WL
-913 ALIKQDV
+913 DLIKQDV

-952 IEQAAED
+952 IEQAAEN

-981 LYIKYTDE
+981 LYVKYTDE

-998 QAGLSALEQEQKQA
+998 QAGLSAQEQEQKQA
-1012 KQRLRRARVAVGVIS
+1012 QQRLRRARIAVGIIS
-1027 LLGVAATGLAGMAF
+1027 LLGAAATGLAGLAF

-1082 QKLWGWG
+1082 QNLWGWG
-1089 IDGNTLAAVRT
+1089 IDSNTLSAIRT
-1100 QTALTLGNAIAKTQ
+1100 QTALTLGDAIAKTQ

-1122 TQRITSVSV
+1122 TQRVTSVSI
-1131 SSSGQWIAS
+1131 SASGQWIAS

-1152 NGQLLHTLDVG
+1152 NGQQLHTLEIG
-1163 EKVNDIAL
+1163 EKVNDVAF
-1171 SPDDQSIA
+1171 SPNDQSIA
-1179 AITTQGTVQRWS
+1179 VITTKGTVQRWS
-1191 SQTGKQLSSF
+1191 PKTGKQLSRF
-1201 TASPQGAGL
+1201 TAASQGTGL
-1210 AFHPNGKQLATAGRE
+1210 AFHPQGHQLATAGRE
-1225 PVIKIWDTRT
+1225 SEIKIWADST
-1235 GQSVKTLS
+1235 GKLVKTLS

-1254 NPTGNVLVSAS
+1254 NATGTVLVSAS
-1265 DDQTIR
+1265 EDKTVR
-1271 IWDVDKGQALRTLPK
+1271 IWDVAQGQTLNILPK

-1296 SPDGQTIA
+1296 SSDGQTIA
-1304 SSTENGS
+1304 SSTEDGT
-1311 INLWALSGKL
+1311 IQLWTLTGKR
-1321 LHTLKTE
+1321 LHTFQTE
-1328 NVVVTSVAFSPDGN
+1328 NVVVTSVAFSPDGS

-1354 LWQVATGN
+1354 LWQVVTGK
-1362 PLPTL
+1362 PLSTL
-1367 KGHGAPTL
+1367 KGHGAATL
-1375 DAVFHPDGKTLVS
+1375 DAVFHPNSKTLVS

-1396 VWTTPSLLED
+1396 VWATPSIFETASLL
-1406 ASPILAMAVSPDQQT
+1406 LAMAVSPDQQT
-1421 FATASLDG
+1421 LATASVDG
-1429 IIQLWRPDPQV
+1429 RIQLWRSDPQV
-1440 GKVPLKTL
+1440 GQLPFKSFN
-1448 KGDQTPV
+1448 GDLQPV
-1455 YALRFSA
+1455 YSLRFSA
-1462 DSQYLLS
+1462 DSQQLVS
-1469 GHDPTIKVWNLN
+1469 GHDKAIRVWDIH
-1481 EGTVQRTLSDHTG
+1481 EGTVQRTLSGHQG
-1494 KINSLDFS
+1494 KVNSLDFS
-1502 QDGRTLVSGS
+1502 PNGKTLVSGS

-1535 GPVTSVSVGS
+1535 GPVTSVDFGP

-1555 TVKLWQLDGTL
+1555 TVKLWQLDGTPV
-1566 AKTLTGHGLAISQVQ
+1566 KTLTGHGLAIAQIQ
-1581 FNPEGDILASASW
+1581 FNSEGDILASASW
-1594 DNTIKLWRDGVLL
+1594 DNTIKLWQDGTLVQ
-1607 ETLTGHQ
+1607 TLTGHQ
-1614 NGVTSLAFHPDQPIL
+1614 NGVMSLAFLPDQRIL
-1629 VSGSVDQSIKF
+1629 ISGSPDQSVKA
-1640 WQVDQETLIKTLD
+1640 WQVDQGTLLKTLD
-1653 SWAHPVEWLRLTEEQ
+1653 GLGPVTRIIVKDRQ
-1668 MWVSTGNDMQ
+1668 IWVSTGMTLQKANID
-1678 VVNLELELLLEKGC
+1678 LDLLLAKGC
-1692 NRVKNYLNTNSKVLP
+1692 RHLNSYLATTSKRLP
-1707 SYQQLCP
+1707 SQQQLCSQ

>member
-12 TQALESGEA
+12 TRALESGEA
-21 KLWMVL
+21 KLWVVL
-27 IGINHYVDPQLSN
+27 VGVNHYADTQLSN

-62 PQKSIALHHDHPH
+62 PQKSIVLHHDHP
-75 AQAVLLPNLAAV
+75 QASGSSPDLGEV
-87 RASLLTI
+87 RISLQRM
-94 VDQAQSQDTILFYFS
+94 VEQAQPQDTLLFYFS
-109 GHGVIDQP
+109 GHGVVDPP
-117 TQQTFLCLADTQ
+117 TQQTFLCLANTR
-129 KEQLIQTGLPVQEL
+129 KEQLLQTGLPVQEL
-143 LTTLADS
+143 LTTLAES

-161 CHSGGLSM
+161 CHSGGMSM
-169 RLGSKDETPEPLPS
+169 QLGSKDETPEQLPN

-227 YLIQGLLGEAADE
+227 YLIQGLLGEAADD

-246 DALYKY
+246 DSLYKY
-252 VYYQTLRYIDKVNQ
+252 VYYQTLHYIDKVNQ

-310 PVHAY
+310 PIHAY

-354 TWQEVRESIQTC
+354 TWKQVREAIQTC
-366 LQVTADPTQPAA
+366 LQVADPAQPT

-399 EAHLVL
+399 EANLVL
-405 PEGVAMSR
+405 PEGVAISR

-436 ATDLLDWIEDLQ
+436 ATDLLDWVEDLQ

-469 AEVLY
+469 AERLY
-474 ETLTQASAQ
+474 ETLTEANAQ
-483 EGIPVASWIAQLQTQ
+483 EGMPVASWIARLQTQ

-512 VQGIIEVLPGGRGA
+512 VQGVIEVLPGGMGA

-559 LTQHLIEGVREQSFL
+559 LTQQLIEAVRERSFL

-585 SVVQAGLIAQLQQGQ
+585 SVVQAGLMAQLLQGQ
-600 HIPDSDQ
+600 HIPGSDQ

-616 AKPIQALV
+616 AQPVHSLV
-624 ERLIESGTTKEQQ
+624 ERLIESGTAKEQQ

-653 FVYWLRSQPQPTVVL
+653 FVYWLRSQPQSTIVL
-668 IIDQFEELF
+668 VIDQFEELF
-677 TLATSEDRQ
+677 TLAAPEDRQ
-686 QFLDLIL
+686 QFLDLIF
-693 GAVDHAGDRFKLVIT
+693 GAIDHAGDRFKLVMT

-720 PALAQRLPESNIL
+720 PALAQRLPASNIL

-739 MESYRQVILNPA
+739 TDSYRQVILNPA
-751 EQVGLTVEPEL
+751 EQVGLAVDPEL
-762 VEVLLQE
+762 VEVLLEE

-797 LSIYQQQIG
+797 LVSYQQQIG
-806 GLKGALERKAQA
+806 GLKRALERKAQDI
-818 VYNSLDADAQACAQW
+818 YDGFDAEGQACAQW

-853 KSDLIVPKYP
+853 KSDLVVPKYP
-863 TELVER
+863 AELVEG
-869 TLKVLTDAK
+869 TLKALTDAK

-887 LAPAEI
+887 LVPVQT
-893 LNSKGDDSPNTPPP
+893 LSSKGDEASDHTEP
-907 DSEDWL
+907 EDWL
-913 ALIKQDV
+913 EWFKQDV

-981 LYIKYTDE
+981 LYVKYTDE

-998 QAGLSALEQEQKQA
+998 QAGLSAQEQEQKQTQ
-1012 KQRLRRARVAVGVIS
+1012 QRLRRARIAVGVIS
-1027 LLGVAATGLAGMAF
+1027 LLGAVATGLAGLAF

-1082 QKLWGWG
+1082 QSLWGWG
-1089 IDGNTLAAVRT
+1089 IDGNTLGAIRT
-1100 QTALTLGNAIAKTQ
+1100 QTALTLGDAIAKTQ

-1122 TQRITSVSV
+1122 TQRVTSVSI
-1131 SSSGQWIAS
+1131 SASGQWIAS

-1152 NGQLLHTLDVG
+1152 NGQQLHTLEIG
-1163 EKVNDIAL
+1163 EKVNDVAF
-1171 SPDDQSIA
+1171 SPDDQFIA
-1179 AITTQGTVQRWS
+1179 VITTQGIVQRWS
-1191 SQTGKQLSSF
+1191 PKTGKQLSSF
-1201 TASPQGAGL
+1201 TASPQGTGL
-1210 AFHPNGKQLATAGRE
+1210 AFHPDGQQLATAGRE
-1225 PVIKIWDTRT
+1225 SEIKIWADST
-1235 GQSVKTLS
+1235 GKLVKTLS

-1254 NPTGNVLVSAS
+1254 NATGTVLVSAS
-1265 DDQTIR
+1265 EDKTVR
-1271 IWDVDKGQALRTLPK
+1271 IWDVAQGQTLNTLPK
-1286 QATAVTDIAI
+1286 QPTAVTDIAI
-1296 SPDGQTIA
+1296 SSDGQTIA
-1304 SSTENGS
+1304 SSTEDGT
-1311 INLWALSGKL
+1311 IQLWTLTGKR
-1321 LHTLKTE
+1321 LHTFQTE
-1328 NVVVTSVAFSPDGN
+1328 NVVVTSVAFSPDGS

-1354 LWQVATGN
+1354 LWQVVTGK
-1362 PLPTL
+1362 PLSTL
-1367 KGHGAPTL
+1367 KGHGAATL
-1375 DAVFHPDGKTLVS
+1375 DAVFHPNSKTLVS

-1396 VWTTPSLLED
+1396 VWSIPSIFEAASLL
-1406 ASPILAMAVSPDQQT
+1406 LAMAVSPDQQT
-1421 FATASLDG
+1421 LATASLDG
-1429 IIQLWRPDPQV
+1429 RIQLWRSDPQV
-1440 GKVPLKTL
+1440 GQLPFKSFN
-1448 KGDQTPV
+1448 GDLQPV
-1455 YALRFSA
+1455 YSLRFSA
-1462 DSQYLLS
+1462 DSQQLVS
-1469 GHDPTIKVWNLN
+1469 GHDKAIRVWDIH
-1481 EGTVQRTLSDHTG
+1481 EGTVQRTLSGHTG
-1494 KINSLDFS
+1494 KVNSLDFS
-1502 QDGRTLVSGS
+1502 PNGKTLASGS

-1535 GPVTSVSVGS
+1535 GPVTSVDFGP

-1555 TVKLWQLDGTL
+1555 TVKLWQLDGTPV
-1566 AKTLTGHGLAISQVQ
+1566 KTLTGHGLAIAQVQ
-1581 FNPEGDILASASW
+1581 FNSEGDILASASW
-1594 DNTIKLWRDGVLL
+1594 DNTIKLWQDGTLVQ
-1607 ETLTGHQ
+1607 TLTGHQ
-1614 NGVTSLAFHPDQPIL
+1614 NGVMSLAFLPDQPIL
-1629 VSGSVDQSIKF
+1629 ISGSPDQSVKA
-1640 WQVDQETLIKTLD
+1640 WQVDQGTLLKTLD
-1653 SWAHPVEWLRLTEEQ
+1653 GLGPVTRINVKDRQ
-1668 MWVSTGNDMQ
+1668 IWVSTGATLQKANID
-1678 VVNLELELLLEKGC
+1678 LDLLLAKGC
-1692 NRVKNYLNTNSKVLP
+1692 RHLNSYLATTSKRLP
-1707 SYQQLCP
+1707 SQQQLCSE

>member
-1 MSPVSVKTSRS
+1 MSPMSVKTSRS
-12 TQALESGEA
+12 TRALESGEA
-21 KLWMVL
+21 KLWVVL
-27 IGINHYVDPQLSN
+27 VGVNQYVDSQLSN

-51 GDALATATAAF
+51 GEALTTATAAF
-62 PQKSIALHHDHPH
+62 PKKSITLHHDHPQTKVV
-75 AQAVLLPNLAAV
+75 APPELAEV
-87 RASLLTI
+87 RASLHTI
-94 VDQAQSQDTILFYFS
+94 VEQAQPQDTILFYFS
-109 GHGVIDQP
+109 GHGVVDQP
-117 TQQTFLCLADTQ
+117 TQQTFLCLANTQ
-129 KEQLIQTGLPVQEL
+129 KEHLPNTGLPVQEL

-161 CHSGGLSM
+161 CHSGGMSM
-169 RLGSKDETPEPLPS
+169 RLGSKDEIPEPLPN

-240 DGVIEA
+240 NGVIEA

-354 TWQEVRESIQTC
+354 TWQAVREAIQTC
-366 LQVTADPTQPAA
+366 LQAADPTQPA

-405 PEGVAMSR
+405 PEGGAMSR

-426 QQVVVLDCPG
+426 QQIVILDCPG
-436 ATDLLDWIEDLQ
+436 ATDLMDWIEDLQ

-474 ETLTQASAQ
+474 ETLTQANAQ
-483 EGIPVASWIAQLQTQ
+483 EGMPVASWIAQLQTQ
-498 LAGSEMQLHTWLSG
+498 LADSEMQLHTWLSG
-512 VQGIIEVLPGGRGA
+512 VQGVIEVLPGGMGA

-559 LTQHLIEGVREQSFL
+559 LTQHLIEVVREQSFL

-585 SVVQAGLIAQLQQGQ
+585 SVVQAGLMAQLQQGQ

-616 AKPIQALV
+616 AKPVQALV
-624 ERLIESGTTKEQQ
+624 ERLIESGTAKEQQ

-653 FVYWLRSQPQPTVVL
+653 FVYWLRSQPQPTIVL
-668 IIDQFEELF
+668 VIDQFEELF

-686 QFLDLIL
+686 QFLDLMF
-693 GAVDHAGDRFKLVIT
+693 GAIDHAGDRFKLIIT

-739 MESYRQVILNPA
+739 TESYRQVILNPA
-751 EQVGLTVEPEL
+751 EQVGLAVDPEL
-762 VEVLLQE
+762 VEVLLEE

-797 LSIYQQQIG
+797 LAIYQQQIG

-818 VYNSLDADAQACAQW
+818 VYDSLDAEAQACAQW

-853 KSDLIVPKYP
+853 KSDLIVPKYKA
-863 TELVER
+863 ELVER

-878 LVIVSLEQD
+878 LVIVSLEED
-887 LAPAEI
+887 LTSAAI
-893 LNSKGDDSPNTPPP
+893 FSSKGDKASESPEP
-907 DSEDWL
+907 DWL
-913 ALIKQDV
+913 EWIKQDV

-981 LYIKYTDE
+981 LYVKYTDE

-998 QAGLSALEQEQKQA
+998 QAGLSAQVQEQKQV
-1012 KQRLRRARVAVGVIS
+1012 KQRLRRARIAVGVIS
-1027 LLGVAATGLAGMAF
+1027 VLGVAATGLAGMAF

-1100 QTALTLGNAIAKTQ
+1100 QTALTLGNAIAEMQ

-1122 TQRITSVSV
+1122 TQRTTSVSI
-1131 SSSGQWIAS
+1131 SPSGQWIAS
-1140 GSDDQTVRIWQA
+1140 GSDDQTVRIWQVS
-1152 NGQLLHTLDVG
+1152 GKHLHTLEIG
-1163 EKVNDIAL
+1163 EKVNDVTF

-1179 AITTQGTVQRWS
+1179 VITTQGTVQRWS
-1191 SQTGKQLSSF
+1191 PKTGKQLFSF
-1201 TASPQGAGL
+1201 TASPQGTGL
-1210 AFHPNGKQLATAGRE
+1210 AFHPQGHQLATAGRE
-1225 PVIKIWDTRT
+1225 SVIKIWDART
-1235 GQSVKTLS
+1235 GKPVRTLS

-1254 NPTGNVLVSAS
+1254 APAGNVLVSAS
-1265 DDQTIR
+1265 EDKTVR
-1271 IWDVDKGQALRTLPK
+1271 IWDMAKGQTLRTLPK

-1296 SPDGQTIA
+1296 SSDGQTLA
-1304 SSTENGS
+1304 FSTEDGT
-1311 INLWALSGKL
+1311 IQLWTLSGKL
-1321 LHTLKTE
+1321 LYTLKTE

-1354 LWQVATGN
+1354 LWQVATGG
-1362 PLPTL
+1362 PLQTL

-1375 DAVFHPDGKTLVS
+1375 DATFHPNGKTLVS
-1388 ASVDKQVR
+1388 ASVDQQVR
-1396 VWTTPSLLED
+1396 IWATPPISED
-1406 ASPILAMAVSPDQQT
+1406 SSPILAMAVSSDQQT
-1421 FATASLDG
+1421 LATASLDG

-1448 KGDQTPV
+1448 KGDQTPI

-1462 DSQYLLS
+1462 DSQQLLS
-1469 GHDPTIKVWNLN
+1469 GHDQTIKVWNLN
-1481 EGTVQRTLSDHTG
+1481 EGTVQRTLSGHTG

-1522 ATGKRVKT
+1522 ATGKRVKI

-1535 GPVTSVSVGS
+1535 SPVTSISVGP

-1555 TVKLWQLDGTL
+1555 TVKLWHLDGTL
-1566 AKTLTGHGLAISQVQ
+1566 VKTLTGHGLAVSQVQ
-1581 FNPEGDILASASW
+1581 FNPQGEILASASW
-1594 DNTIKLWRDGVLL
+1594 DNTIKLWRDGTLL
-1607 ETLTGHQ
+1607 QTLTGHQ
-1614 NGVTSLAFHPDQPIL
+1614 NGVTSLAFHPDQPIV
-1629 VSGSVDQSIKF
+1629 VSGSADQSIKF
-1640 WQVDQETLIKTLD
+1640 WQMEQGTLIKTLD
-1653 SWAHPVEWLRLTEEQ
+1653 ELEHPVEQLRLTEKQ
-1668 MWVSTGNDMQ
+1668 IWVGTGNNIQ
-1678 VVNLELELLLEKGC
+1678 VMNLELELLLEKSC
-1692 NRVKNYLNTNSKVLP
+1692 DRIQNYLTTNSNLLP
-1707 SYQQLCP
+1707 LEKQLCS

>member
-1 MSPVSVKTSRS
+1 MSPVSVNTSRS
-12 TQALESGEA
+12 TRALESGEA
-21 KLWMVL
+21 KLWVVL
-27 IGINHYVDPQLSN
+27 VGVNHYADSQLSN

-51 GDALATATAAF
+51 GDALATATEAF
-62 PQKSIALHHDHPH
+62 PQKSIVLHHDHP
-75 AQAVLLPNLAAV
+75 QAPSNSSPDLASV
-87 RASLLTI
+87 RTSLQQI
-94 VDQAQSQDTILFYFS
+94 IDQAKPQDTILVYFS
-109 GHGVIDQP
+109 GHGVVDPP
-117 TQQTFLCLADTQ
+117 TQQTFLCLANTQ
-129 KEQLIQTGLPVQEL
+129 KEQLLQTGLPVQEL
-143 LTTLADS
+143 LATLADS
-150 AARQQLVWLDA
+150 AAHQQLVWLDA
-161 CHSGGLSM
+161 CHSGGMSM
-169 RLGSKDETPEPLPS
+169 RLGSKDETPEILPN

-227 YLIQGLLGEAADE
+227 YLIQGLLGEAADD

-349 PQADQ
+349 PQSEQ
-354 TWQEVRESIQTC
+354 TWPEVRETIQAC
-366 LQVTADPTQPAA
+366 LQVADPTQPA

-399 EAHLVL
+399 EANLVL
-405 PEGVAMSR
+405 PEGVVISR

-436 ATDLLDWIEDLQ
+436 ATDLRDWVEDLQ

-458 AAAPADQPEQF
+458 AAAAVDQPEQF
-469 AEVLY
+469 AEILH
-474 ETLTQASAQ
+474 ETLTQANAQ
-483 EGIPVASWIAQLQTQ
+483 EGMPVASWIARLQTQ

-512 VQGIIEVLPGGRGA
+512 VQGVIEVLPGGMGA

-554 FGREA
+554 FGREV
-559 LTQHLIEGVREQSFL
+559 LTQQLIEAVREQSFL

-585 SVVQAGLIAQLQQGQ
+585 SVVQAGLMAQLQQGQ
-600 HIPDSDQ
+600 HIPGSDQ

-616 AKPIQALV
+616 AKPVQALV
-624 ERLIESGTTKEQQ
+624 ERLIESGTAKEQQ

-653 FVYWLRSQPQPTVVL
+653 FVYWLRSQPQSTIVL
-668 IIDQFEELF
+668 VIDQFEELF
-677 TLATSEDRQ
+677 TLAAPEDRQ
-686 QFLDLIL
+686 QFLDLIF
-693 GAVDHAGDRFKLVIT
+693 GAIDHAGDRFKLIIT

-739 MESYRQVILNPA
+739 TDSYRHVILNPA
-751 EQVGLTVEPEL
+751 EQVGLAVDPEL
-762 VEVLLQE
+762 VEVLLEE

-788 EQRQPGALT
+788 EHRQPGALT
-797 LSIYQQQIG
+797 LAIYQQQIG
-806 GLKGALERKAQA
+806 GLKGALERKAQDI
-818 VYNSLDADAQACAQW
+818 YDGFDAEGQACAQW

-853 KSDLIVPKYP
+853 KSDLVVPKYP
-863 TELVER
+863 AALVEG
-869 TLKVLTDAK
+869 TLKALTDAK

-887 LAPAEI
+887 LVPEKI
-893 LNSKGDDSPNTPPP
+893 SSSKGEDASDNPPP
-907 DSEDWL
+907 EPEDWL
-913 ALIKQDV
+913 EWIKQDV

-952 IEQAAED
+952 IEQAAEN
-959 WQQSQQSPDF
+959 WQQSQQSSDF

-981 LYIKYTDE
+981 LYVKYTDE

-998 QAGLSALEQEQKQA
+998 QAGLSAQKQEQKQA
-1012 KQRLRRARVAVGVIS
+1012 KQQLRQAQVAVGVIS
-1027 LLGVAATGLAGMAF
+1027 LLGAAATGLAGMAF

-1071 LLTSTQAARQF
+1071 LLTSTQSARQF
-1082 QKLWGWG
+1082 QSLWGWG
-1089 IDGNTLAAVRT
+1089 IDSNTLGAIRT
-1100 QTALTLGNAIAKTQ
+1100 QTALTLGDAISKTQ

-1122 TQRITSVSV
+1122 SQRVTSVSI

-1140 GSDDQTVRIWQA
+1140 GSDDQTVRVWQA
-1152 NGQLLHTLDVG
+1152 NGKQLHTLEIG
-1163 EKVNDIAL
+1163 EKVNDVAF

-1179 AITTQGTVQRWS
+1179 VITTQGTVQRWS
-1191 SQTGKQLSSF
+1191 PKTGKQLSNF
-1201 TASPQGAGL
+1201 TATPQGTGL
-1210 AFHPNGKQLATAGRE
+1210 AFHPQGDQLATAGRE
-1225 PVIKIWDTRT
+1225 PVIKIWNAST
-1235 GQSVKTLS
+1235 GKPVKTLS

-1254 NPTGNVLVSAS
+1254 NATGTVLVSAS
-1265 DDQTIR
+1265 EDKTVR
-1271 IWDVDKGQALRTLPK
+1271 IWDVAQGQTLHTLPK

-1296 SPDGQTIA
+1296 SSDGQTIA
-1304 SSTENGS
+1304 SSTEDGT
-1311 INLWALSGKL
+1311 IQLWTLTGKRL
-1321 LHTLKTE
+1321 RTFQTE
-1328 NVVVTSVAFSPDGN
+1328 NVVVTSVAFSPDGS

-1354 LWQVATGN
+1354 LWQVETGK
-1362 PLPTL
+1362 PLSVL
-1367 KGHGAPTL
+1367 QGHGAATL
-1375 DAVFHPDGKTLVS
+1375 DAAFYPNGTTLVS

-1396 VWTTPSLLED
+1396 VWSIPSIFE
-1406 ASPILAMAVSPDQQT
+1406 AVSIILAMAVSPDQQT
-1421 FATASLDG
+1421 LAIASLDG
-1429 IIQLWRPDPQV
+1429 KIQLWRSDPQV
-1440 GKVPLKTL
+1440 GQLPFKSFNGDLK
-1448 KGDQTPV
+1448 PV

-1462 DSQYLLS
+1462 DSQQLVS
-1469 GHDPTIKVWNLN
+1469 GHDKAIRVWDIH
-1481 EGTVQRTLSDHTG
+1481 EGTVQRTLSGHRG

-1502 QDGRTLVSGS
+1502 PNSKTLVSGS

-1522 ATGKRVKT
+1522 ATGKTVKT

-1535 GPVTSVSVGS
+1535 GPVTSVDFGP

-1555 TVKLWQLDGTL
+1555 TVKLWQLDGTPV
-1566 AKTLTGHGLAISQVQ
+1566 KTLTGHGLAIAQVQ
-1581 FNPEGDILASASW
+1581 FNSEGDILASASW
-1594 DNTIKLWRDGVLL
+1594 DNTIKLWQDGTLVQ
-1607 ETLTGHQ
+1607 TLTGHQ
-1614 NGVTSLAFHPDQPIL
+1614 NGVMSLAFLPDQPIL
-1629 VSGSVDQSIKF
+1629 ISGSPDQSVKA
-1640 WQVDQETLIKTLD
+1640 WQVDQGTLLKTLD
-1653 SWAHPVEWLRLTEEQ
+1653 GLGPVTRVNVKDKQ
-1668 MWVSTGNDMQ
+1668 IWVGTGATLQKANIDLD
-1678 VVNLELELLLEKGC
+1678 VLLEKGC
-1692 NRVKNYLNTNSKVLP
+1692 RHLSSYLITTANLLP
-1707 SYQQLCP
+1707 SQRQCSE